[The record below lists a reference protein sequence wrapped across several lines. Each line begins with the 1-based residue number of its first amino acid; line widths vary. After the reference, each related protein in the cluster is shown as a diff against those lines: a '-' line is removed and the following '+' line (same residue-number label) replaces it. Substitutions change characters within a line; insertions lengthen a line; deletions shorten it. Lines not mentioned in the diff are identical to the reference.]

1 MKTLVVLPMGAHP
14 FHTGHMA
21 LYNSAKTAFP
31 DSDVY
36 IAATNDTS
44 TRPFPFAVKQKL
56 AKLSGVPENRFI
68 PVKSPFRADEITKS
82 YDPADTQL
90 IFVRSEKDAD
100 KPPVAGGM
108 KKDGTPAYLQPISD
122 VMAPMTQ
129 HAYMVYL
136 PTVEFGPGMTSATE
150 IRSAW
155 PTLNQKRKT
164 ALVMSLY
171 PKTQSNPKLA
181 ATVVKMLD
189 TAMGAEAQDVA
200 EGALDEGVND
210 PHIFKA
216 IAMIGPMGA
225 GKSTIAR
232 QLVGGSGL
240 RSLNLDN
247 FNELLIKQGKVAG
260 GNLTPDQLERS
271 WQLTQAQKSNWV
283 TDRLGL
289 LIDGSG
295 RNVEGLVKPLTDLE
309 KLGYNT
315 MVILVNV
322 SLDTSLQRQ
331 QARAAQQTAQYG
343 TGRNVPLDLA
353 KSSYEQIQQN
363 IPKLQQLYGNRLL
376 IINNEGAVD
385 LSQEQSIVSKFL
397 NSPPSSPAAV
407 QWIKSHGQAQGQ
419 QLDNRLAQ
427 QQRQA
432 ASAQR
437 APAYK
442 STTLQ
447 NEDKK
452 ELPQWKKDWYA
463 QQKPNSWPKHPQ
475 PYHNP
480 EWIDELSPEERKK
493 LANQEVD
500 EAGQKFVDPELYRT
514 QQYAKQHYPGM
525 ADPESA
531 FDKWVSRSLMHSD
544 KDDHDQDK
552 RLQQLAK
559 EITALKAKIQSLQ
572 QTADYLDESR

>member
-1 MKTLVVLPMGAHP
+1 MR
-14 FHTGHMA
+14 
-21 LYNSAKTAFP
+21 AK
-31 DSDVY
+31 
-36 IAATNDTS
+36 
-44 TRPFPFAVKQKL
+44 
-56 AKLSGVPENRFI
+56 G
-68 PVKSPFRADEITKS
+68 
-82 YDPADTQL
+82 
-90 IFVRSEKDAD
+90 
-100 KPPVAGGM
+100 
-108 KKDGTPAYLQPISD
+108 
-122 VMAPMTQ
+122 
-129 HAYMVYL
+129 
-136 PTVEFGPGMTSATE
+136 
-150 IRSAW
+150 
-155 PTLNQKRKT
+155 
-164 ALVMSLY
+164 
-171 PKTQSNPKLA
+171 
-181 ATVVKMLD
+181 
-189 TAMGAEAQDVA
+189 VA

-271 WQLTQAQKSNWV
+271 WQLTQAQKGNWV
-283 TDRLGL
+283 AERLGL

-309 KLGYNT
+309 ALGYNT

-376 IINNEGAVD
+376 IINNERAVD

-427 QQRQA
+427 QQRQS

-442 STTLQ
+442 STTPQ

-480 EWIDELSPEERKK
+480 EWIDELPPEDRKK

-552 RLQQLAK
+552 QLQQLAK
-559 EITALKAKIQSLQ
+559 EITAMKAKIQSLQ
-572 QTADYLDESR
+572 QNADYLDESR